1 MNLNE
6 QTKKRAAKNEAE
18 DDWEDMEDDSNVK
31 QRKIVKAKRK
41 VQDPA
46 GQKEGNSD
54 MECEDS

>member
-46 GQKEGNSD
+46 G
-54 MECEDS
+54 